1 MENGLDYI
9 IKEKY
14 CYELN
19 EIDNK
24 LKQIEEGCLYGYPN
38 GSPTDGSLSKNVKQL
53 RKMIAE
59 LLLKIQ
65 NGKDG
70 TEEEIAKMFK

>member
-1 MENGLDYI
+1 MERLCRLALMM
-9 IKEKY
+9 

-24 LKQIEEGCLYGYPN
+24 LKQIEEGRLYGYTN
-38 GSPTDGSLSKNVKQL
+38 GSPMDGSLPKNVKQL

-70 TEEEIAKMFK
+70 TEEEIAKMFN